1 MNQCYKPG
9 VVTERRSGPDPA
21 PRPAGP
27 DPPPAPPDPGAS
39 ARPAADALAREGAAL
54 EGQPADV
61 ILKWVF
67 SRFAG
72 QRIALSSAFGPEGC
86 ALIHLARALRPDIPV
101 YTIDTGYLFPETI
114 AVRDA
119 FRAQGAD
126 IRVVEPLVTIR
137 AQAERHG
144 PDLFARDPDAC
155 CAIRKVEPMR
165 RILHQLDVWITA
177 IRRDQAPTRRNTP
190 ILSTAERDDGSLVVK
205 VAPLVAWTRRDTWR
219 YLLDHGVP
227 YNPLLDAGYTS
238 IGCEPCTARPPGD
251 DERGG
256 RWSGTGKT
264 ECGIHQL

>member
-1 MNQCYKPG
+1 M
-9 VVTERRSGPDPA
+9 SGPHV
-21 PRPAGP
+21 
-27 DPPPAPPDPGAS
+27 
-39 ARPAADALAREGAAL
+39 RPAADAFAGDDGALPGADELAAESAAL
-54 EGQPADV
+54 EGRTPV
-61 ILKWVF
+61 EILTWVF

-72 QRIALSSAFGPEGC
+72 RRIGLSSAFGPEGC
-86 ALIHLARALRPDIPV
+86 ALIHLVRGLRPDVPI

-119 FRAQGAD
+119 FRVQGAD

-165 RILHQLDVWITA
+165 RILAALDVWITG
-177 IRRDQAPTRRNTP
+177 IRRDQAETRRHTP
-190 ILSTAERDDGSLVVK
+190 ILGLVRRDDGGVVVK

-219 YLLDHGVP
+219 YLFDHGVP
-227 YNPLLDAGYTS
+227 YNALLDAGYTS
-238 IGCEPCTARPPGD
+238 IGCAPCTARPEGD

-256 RWSGTGKT
+256 RWAGTGKT

>member
-1 MNQCYKPG
+1 M
-9 VVTERRSGPDPA
+9 TERGSALGSGLPSP
-21 PRPAGP
+21 PAG
-27 DPPPAPPDPGAS
+27 DALF
-39 ARPAADALAREGAAL
+39 AADALSRDAVAL
-54 EGQPADV
+54 EGQPAEA
-61 ILKWVF
+61 ILSWVF
-67 SRFAG
+67 SRFEG
-72 QRIALSSAFGPEGC
+72 RRIALSSAFGPEGC
-86 ALIHLARALRPDIPV
+86 ALIHLARTIRPDVPV
-101 YTIDTGYLFPETI
+101 YTIDTGYLFPETV
-114 AVRDA
+114 ALRDA

-165 RILHQLDVWITA
+165 RILDRLDVWITA
-177 IRRDQAPTRRNTP
+177 IRRDQAATRRHTP
-190 ILSTAERDDGSLVVK
+190 ILGTAERHDSSLVVK

-238 IGCEPCTARPPGD
+238 IGCAPCTARPPGD